1 MKILVIGA
9 SGLIGGYIFKGFSA
23 LGLLKGTAYPEA
35 LEHYFSLDIRD
46 AQAVSNIIA
55 EFKPDTILCSAA
67 ISHVDYCEENP
78 QEVRKVNV
86 EGTRNVIREA
96 RKQGARFVF
105 FSSEYVFDG
114 RNGPY
119 TETDKPSPLNEYGK
133 QKVEVEEIIE
143 KELSEFLIIR
153 TTVVYGWEREGK
165 NFIMQML
172 RNLNKGVPMRVPLDQ
187 FSSPT
192 YAQNLADAVRDLV
205 CANEVGIFNI
215 VGSEV
220 INRYEFAKIV
230 CDVFSL
236 DANLLI
242 PVRTSEL
249 NQKAKRPLRAGLKID
264 KVNRLIRTPLL
275 PPYQGLQKMKDEREC

>member
-1 MKILVIGA
+1 
-9 SGLIGGYIFKGFSA
+9 
-23 LGLLKGTAYPEA
+23 
-35 LEHYFSLDIRD
+35 
-46 AQAVSNIIA
+46 
-55 EFKPDTILCSAA
+55 
-67 ISHVDYCEENP
+67 
-78 QEVRKVNV
+78 
-86 EGTRNVIREA
+86 
-96 RKQGARFVF
+96 
-105 FSSEYVFDG
+105 
-114 RNGPY
+114 
-119 TETDKPSPLNEYGK
+119 
-133 QKVEVEEIIE
+133 VEVEEIIE